1 LPATIWI
8 TKPIARDLFN
18 TPRVGG
24 VSTFRTVRP
33 AIVAAVVLVALAG
46 CGGPTTHAAS
56 SGDDGAPSLTLPALR
71 TKLASI
77 SLDECATKPAEQIYP
92 DCARFVR
99 EVQNVVPAARAEA
112 AEVTSPEAL
121 TKAADAV
128 DGAVNRF
135 TQDQCITVGTPPGP
149 ASACGPDLASMQ
161 EGLRALVAAVGR

>member
-1 LPATIWI
+1 M
-8 TKPIARDLFN
+8 
-18 TPRVGG
+18 
-24 VSTFRTVRP
+24 STFRTARL
-33 AIVAAVVLVALAG
+33 AAVVAVALAALAG
-46 CGGPTTHAAS
+46 CGESSTHAAS
-56 SGDDGAPSLTLPALR
+56 SGGDGAPSLTLPALR

-77 SLDECATKPAEQIYP
+77 SLDECATRPAEQIYP

-112 AEVTSPEAL
+112 REVASPQAL

-135 TQDQCITVGTPPGP
+135 TQDQCIPVGAPPGP

-161 EGLRALVAAVGR
+161 EALRALVAAVGR

>member
-1 LPATIWI
+1 
-8 TKPIARDLFN
+8 
-18 TPRVGG
+18 
-24 VSTFRTVRP
+24 VSTLRTARL
-33 AIVAAVVLVALAG
+33 ATAVAVMLAVLAG
-46 CGGPTTHAAS
+46 CGESTTGAAS
-56 SGDDGAPSLTLPALR
+56 SGEDRAPSLTLPALR

-92 DCARFVR
+92 NCARFVR

-112 AEVTSPEAL
+112 REVPSPEAL

-135 TQDQCITVGTPPGP
+135 TQDQCITVGAPAGP

-161 EGLRALVAAVGR
+161 EALRALVAAVGR

>member
-1 LPATIWI
+1 M
-8 TKPIARDLFN
+8 
-18 TPRVGG
+18 
-24 VSTFRTVRP
+24 STFRTARL
-33 AIVAAVVLVALAG
+33 AAVVAVALAALAG
-46 CGGPTTHAAS
+46 CGESTTPAAS

-77 SLDECATKPAEQIYP
+77 SLDECATEPAEQIYP

-112 AEVTSPEAL
+112 GEVASPEAL

-135 TQDQCITVGTPPGP
+135 TQDQCIPVGAPPGP

-161 EGLRALVAAVGR
+161 EALRALVAAVGR

>member
-1 LPATIWI
+1 
-8 TKPIARDLFN
+8 
-18 TPRVGG
+18 
-24 VSTFRTVRP
+24 VSTFRTARLATVL
-33 AIVAAVVLVALAG
+33 AVMLAAVAG
-46 CGGPTTHAAS
+46 CGGSTTPAAS
-56 SGDDGAPSLTLPALR
+56 PGDDGAPSLTLPALR

-77 SLDECATKPAEQIYP
+77 SLDECATRPAEQIYP

-112 AEVTSPEAL
+112 GEVASPEAL

-135 TQDQCITVGTPPGP
+135 TQDQCITVGAPPGP

-161 EGLRALVAAVGR
+161 EALRALVAAVGR